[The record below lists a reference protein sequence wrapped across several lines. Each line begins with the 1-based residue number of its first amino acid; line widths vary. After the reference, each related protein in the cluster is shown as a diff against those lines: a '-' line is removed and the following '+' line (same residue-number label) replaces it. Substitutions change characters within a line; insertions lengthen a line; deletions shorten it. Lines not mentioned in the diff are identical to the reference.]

1 MTDETRSVLRKWLW
15 ADYLV
20 YDHFKNKLEELVSS
34 IQPQQG
40 GFQLVDLN
48 ITELK
53 SHMIC

>member
-20 YDHFKNKLEELVSS
+20 YDHFKIKLEELVSS